1 MDSRKFPPLSKKKPK
16 AVEEDRAVVFEGDAS
31 IRCLLN
37 ALEEKGVIRA
47 PEFRAEDFDS
57 AVLALRFRK
66 PYADE
71 MQMTVKT
78 VSGNAADRFFWVSVE
93 VAARPGIR
101 LVDSQEMLQDSPALE
116 FGEFWGQVSQIGSY
130 RVAPTVENFHARRT
144 RPGFGYEFEI

>member
-1 MDSRKFPPLSKKKPK
+1 MDSRKFLPLSKKESK
-16 AVEEDRAVVFEGDAS
+16 AVEEERAVVFEGDDS
-31 IRCLLN
+31 IRCLLS
-37 ALEEKGVIRA
+37 ALEEKGVIRQN
-47 PEFRAEDFDS
+47 EFRAEDFDS

-78 VSGNAADRFFWVSVE
+78 VSGNAAARCFWVSVE
-93 VAARPGIR
+93 VAAQPGIR

-130 RVAPTVENFHARRT
+130 RVAPPVENIHAR
-144 RPGFGYEFEI
+144 